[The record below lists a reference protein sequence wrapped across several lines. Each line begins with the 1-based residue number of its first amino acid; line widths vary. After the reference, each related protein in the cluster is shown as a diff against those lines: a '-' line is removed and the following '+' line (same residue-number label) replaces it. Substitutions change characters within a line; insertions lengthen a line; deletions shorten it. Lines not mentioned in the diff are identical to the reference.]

1 MKRASLWMLI
11 SLALAAGCMDLSTL
25 SSGGSSATGQA
36 VSLSSLSQE
45 QMAAGLREALQKGL
59 QQAVAELGR
68 ENGFLGNASVK
79 IPMPAQMQKIESTL
93 RTLRQ
98 DKLADDFVAT
108 MNHAAEQAVP
118 EATSVFVDAV
128 SQMTIADAKSILTG
142 PDDAA
147 TQYFRKTSSARLH
160 ERFLPIVQQATA
172 KAGVTGA
179 YKKVTAAVNAAESGR
194 HLADSWAIL
203 GRNWGRWI
211 LTPT

>member
-1 MKRASLWMLI
+1 M
-11 SLALAAGCMDLSTL
+11 
-25 SSGGSSATGQA
+25 
-36 VSLSSLSQE
+36 
-45 QMAAGLREALQKGL
+45 
-59 QQAVAELGR
+59 
-68 ENGFLGNASVK
+68 
-79 IPMPAQMQKIESTL
+79 

-179 YKKVTAAVNAAESGR
+179 YKKVTAAVNAGGVISDPAPG
-194 HLADSWAIL
+194 
-203 GRNWGRWI
+203 
-211 LTPT
+211 